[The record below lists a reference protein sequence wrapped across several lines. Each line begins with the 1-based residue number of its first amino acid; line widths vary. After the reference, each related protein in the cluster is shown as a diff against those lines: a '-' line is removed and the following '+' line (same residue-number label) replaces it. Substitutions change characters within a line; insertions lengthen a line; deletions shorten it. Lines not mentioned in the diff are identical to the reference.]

1 MAVIQISR
9 IQVRRGVADLST
21 PSGLPQLASGEIGWA
36 VDQQRLWIGSGSV
49 EEGAPELSNVEILT
63 VPSLTS
69 ILATFTA
76 SNYSYKLN
84 LASGGGLLGVTQ
96 RTIQSKLDDRVSAAD
111 FGISSGDNVTVNLQK
126 AIDALYKTNRDT
138 TDAPVLEFPP
148 GNYNL
153 TGTVYIPSNVK
164 LHGIGG
170 RTTFTMLTSS
180 TIMFQTVGINAQG
193 TYTTGLN
200 ILDSV
205 EHISLTGLKFK
216 FDSSFTSTNVAP
228 MLALDKVKNS
238 VIEDCEFIGP
248 YYTGARFATLNSGV
262 VLRYNNDINDDTN
275 VLLTRNRYE
284 NLCYGVKSDDRIN
297 GVKITDSKFYDNY
310 RSISLGETAVG
321 VGPRNI
327 HITDNN
333 FDKVYREAIYAGTS
347 TSTNVGIVSSN
358 NIFRD
363 VGNETTT
370 APGHDTGNGVWPVI
384 TFKSVGNVST
394 NDQFERFEKL
404 QPILDLEGNPDALP
418 TYTPK
423 ALIDGSYSWT
433 TRSAKHYTIAPS
445 NLEVDPNNPILE
457 RPVAVVPFVTS
468 TNAIVLVD
476 YILNR
481 PIDNVSR
488 AGKLTINVNTN
499 TGVTIR
505 DDFSYQGSNDGGLTF
520 TGTKLDSSLVVNY
533 LINNTATV
541 TLNITAIQ

>member
-36 VDQQRLWIGSGSV
+36 VDQQKLWIGSGSV
-49 EEGAPELSNVEILT
+49 EEGAPELSNIEILT

-96 RTIQSKLDDRVSAAD
+96 RTIQAKLDDRVSASD
-111 FGISSGDNVTVNLQK
+111 FGISSGNNITAQLQK
-126 AIDALYKTNRDT
+126 AIDSLYKTNRDA
-138 TDAPVLEFPP
+138 TDAPILEFLP

-164 LHGIGG
+164 IHGIGG
-170 RTTFTMLTSS
+170 RTIFTMLTTS
-180 TIMFQTVGINAQG
+180 TIMFQTVGINTQG

-205 EHISLTGLKFK
+205 EHVSLKGIKFQ
-216 FDSSFTSTNVAP
+216 FDASFTSTNVSP

-262 VLRYNNDINDDTN
+262 ILRYSNDSNDDTN
-275 VLLTRNRYE
+275 VILTRNRFE
-284 NLCYGVKSDDRIN
+284 NLCYGIKTDDRVN
-297 GVKITDSKFYDNY
+297 GVRITDSKFYDNY
-310 RSISLGETAVG
+310 RSIALAETAVG
-321 VGPRNI
+321 IGPRNI
-327 HITDNN
+327 HVTDNH
-333 FDKVYREAIYAGTS
+333 FDKVFREAIYVGAS
-347 TSTNVGIVSSN
+347 TSTNVGVVSSN
-358 NIFRD
+358 NVFRD

-370 APGHDTGNGVWPVI
+370 APGSDTGNGVWPVI

-404 QPILDLEGNPDALP
+404 QPILDIEGNPDALP
-418 TYTPK
+418 TYVPK
-423 ALIDGSYSWT
+423 ALIDGPYSWT

-445 NLEVDPNNPILE
+445 NLEVDTLNPVLE
-457 RPVAVVPFVTS
+457 RPLAVVPYVTS
-468 TNAIVLVD
+468 TNAVVLVD
-476 YILNR
+476 YIVNR
-481 PIDNVSR
+481 KIDAVSR
-488 AGKLTINVNTN
+488 VGKLVINLNTS
-499 TGVTIR
+499 TGVTIK
-505 DDFSYQGSNDGGLTF
+505 DEFSYQGANDGGLTF
-520 TGTKLDSSLVVNY
+520 TGTKLDSSLVINY

>member
-1 MAVIQISR
+1 VAVIQISR

-36 VDQQRLWIGSGSV
+36 VDQQKLWIGSGSV
-49 EEGAPELSNVEILT
+49 EEGAPELSNIEILT

-96 RTIQSKLDDRVSAAD
+96 RTIQDKLDDRVSASD
-111 FGISSGDNVTVNLQK
+111 FGITSGANVTAQLQK
-126 AIDALYKTNRDT
+126 AIDSLYKTNTAT
-138 TDAPVLEFPP
+138 TDAPVLEFLP

-164 LHGIGG
+164 IHGIGG
-170 RTTFTMLTSS
+170 RTTFTMLTTS
-180 TIMFQTVGINAQG
+180 TIMFQTVGINQWG

-200 ILDSV
+200 ISDSV
-205 EHISLTGLKFK
+205 EHVSLKGLKFQ
-216 FDSSFTSTNVAP
+216 FDAAFTSTNVSP

-248 YYTGARFATLNSGV
+248 YYTGARFATLNSGI
-262 VLRYNNDINDDTN
+262 VLRYGIDPNDNTN
-275 VLLTRNRYE
+275 VILTRNRFE
-284 NLCYGVKSDDRIN
+284 NLCYGIKSDDRIN

-310 RSISLGETAVG
+310 RSIALAETAVG
-321 VGPRNI
+321 VGPRNV
-327 HITDNN
+327 HITDNH
-333 FDKVYREAIYAGTS
+333 FDKVFREAIYVGSS
-347 TSTNVGIVSSN
+347 TSTNVGVVSSN
-358 NIFRD
+358 NVFRD
-363 VGNETTT
+363 VGNETTG
-370 APGHDTGNGVWPVI
+370 PLNDTGNGVWPVI

-404 QPILDLEGNPDALP
+404 QPILDIEGNPDALP
-418 TYTPK
+418 TYVPK
-423 ALIDGSYSWT
+423 ALIDGPYSWT

-445 NLEVDPNNPILE
+445 NLEVDTLNPVLE
-457 RPVAVVPFVTS
+457 RPLAVVPYVTS
-468 TNAIVLVD
+468 TNAVVLVD
-476 YILNR
+476 YIVNR
-481 PIDNVSR
+481 KIDAVSR
-488 AGKLTINVNTN
+488 VGKLVINLNTS
-499 TGVTIR
+499 TGVTIK
-505 DDFSYQGSNDGGLTF
+505 DEFSYQGANDGGLTF
-520 TGTKLDSSLVVNY
+520 TGTKLDSSLVINY

>member
-36 VDQQRLWIGSGSV
+36 VDQQKLWIGSGSV
-49 EEGAPELSNVEILT
+49 EEGAPELSNIEILT

-96 RTIQSKLDDRVSAAD
+96 RTIQSKLDDRVSASD
-111 FGISSGDNVTVNLQK
+111 FGITSGANITAQLQK
-126 AIDALYKTNRDT
+126 AIDALYKTNRDA
-138 TDAPVLEFPP
+138 TDAPILEFLP

-164 LHGIGG
+164 IHGIGG

-180 TIMFQTVGINAQG
+180 TIMFQTVGINTQG

-205 EHISLTGLKFK
+205 EHVSLKGIKFQV
-216 FDSSFTSTNVAP
+216 DASFTSTNVSP

-262 VLRYNNDINDDTN
+262 ILRYSNDSNDDTN
-275 VLLTRNRYE
+275 VILTRNRFE
-284 NLCYGVKSDDRIN
+284 NLCYGIKTDDRVN
-297 GVKITDSKFYDNY
+297 GVRITDSKFYDNY
-310 RSISLGETAVG
+310 RSIALAETAVG
-321 VGPRNI
+321 IGPRNI
-327 HITDNN
+327 HITDNH
-333 FDKVYREAIYAGTS
+333 FDKVFREAIYVGTS
-347 TSTNVGIVSSN
+347 TSTNVGVVSSN
-358 NIFRD
+358 NVFRD

-370 APGHDTGNGVWPVI
+370 APGSDTGNGVWPVI

-404 QPILDLEGNPDALP
+404 QPILDIEGNPDALP
-418 TYTPK
+418 TYVPK
-423 ALIDGSYSWT
+423 ALIDGPYSWT

-445 NLEVDPNNPILE
+445 NLEVDTLNPVLE
-457 RPVAVVPFVTS
+457 RPLAVVPYVTS
-468 TNAIVLVD
+468 TNAVVLVD
-476 YILNR
+476 YIVNR
-481 PIDNVSR
+481 KIDAVSR
-488 AGKLTINVNTN
+488 VGKLVINLNTS
-499 TGVTIR
+499 TGVTIK
-505 DDFSYQGSNDGGLTF
+505 DEFSYQGANDGGLTF
-520 TGTKLDSSLVVNY
+520 TGTKLDSSLVINY

>member
-84 LASGGGLLGVTQ
+84 LASGGGQLGVTQ

-170 RTTFTMLTSS
+170 RTTFTMLTTS

-238 VIEDCEFIGP
+238 VVEDCEFIGP

-310 RSISLGETAVG
+310 RSIALSESAVG

-333 FDKVYREAIYAGTS
+333 FDKVFREAIYAGTS
-347 TSTNVGIVSSN
+347 TSTNAGIVSSN

-404 QPILDLEGNPDALP
+404 QPTLDNLGNPDVLP
-418 TYTPK
+418 AYVPK
-423 ALIDGSYSWT
+423 TLIDGSYSWT

-445 NLEVDPNNPILE
+445 DLEVDPNNPILE
-457 RPVAVVPFVTS
+457 RPVAVVPFVTT